1 MLILLFVI
9 SLFAA
14 TGQSLP
20 VIEKGEER
28 ERLKLEEI
36 LLVEHRAGLGSMV
49 VVASSEKQAVEYKFA
64 QERDLKSVVTAPSSP
79 LGSGI
84 VIPEIAKGYEDIYTA
99 PSSPLGSG
107 IVIPEIA
114 KGYEDIYLRFING
127 RLSYRP
133 VSGNNVGKI
142 DLLIAELS
150 NPLAGIFDLS
160 RCGKTGQYLS
170 IATGYKNGTIPENVN
185 KIEVWLAPRFL
196 IESGIFT
203 SAAHFRAIMEEW
215 QPTAPIGIF
224 WTWGSHAVAA
234 NNFDYVTNQSIDK
247 ISNNNLFEKW
257 SAANQSPGAW
267 ARLGEMYHFRFC
279 L

>member
-1 MLILLFVI
+1 MLILLSVI
-9 SLFAA
+9 SLLAA

-36 LLVEHRAGLGSMV
+36 LLVEHRAGLDSMF

-64 QERDLKSVVTAPSSP
+64 QERDLKSLVTIPSFSI
-79 LGSGI
+79 GSSMA
-84 VIPEIAKGYEDIYTA
+84 IPA
-99 PSSPLGSG
+99 
-107 IVIPEIA
+107 IA

-127 RLSYRP
+127 KLVYRP
-133 VSGNNVGKI
+133 ISGNDTGRI
-142 DLLIAELS
+142 DLPIAELAH
-150 NPLAGIFDLS
+150 PLMGTFDLS
-160 RCGKTGQYLS
+160 RCGKAGQYLS

-196 IESGIFT
+196 IESEIFA
-203 SAAHFRAIMEEW
+203 SAAHFRGIMRDW
-215 QPTAPIGIF
+215 QPEAPIGIF

-234 NNFDYVTNQSIDK
+234 NNFDYLTNQSIDE

-267 ARLGEMYHFRFC
+267 ARVGEMYHFMFC